1 MKGVNDFSDQQ
12 KADLKLMCSDVVGP
26 TMLGPVL
33 CLLEQVA
40 FTLAQPDLDP
50 SWIEDADARDT
61 FEVCM
66 AALEYF
72 RTHMLIND

>member
-1 MKGVNDFSDQQ
+1 MRSVNAFSEHQ

-50 SWIEDADARDT
+50 SWIEDQEARDQ

-72 RTHMLIND
+72 RTYLIATE